1 MPVFINKLEIS
12 DDEVHNEMRHHPAPS
27 VSEARKQASR
37 ALIIRRLLLEAASQK
52 DLVAFNELTT
62 LDKSREES
70 VIELLIAE
78 VIRVPTADD
87 ATCKRYYEQHQGRF
101 SDKRTGKILPYTLV
115 RNHIKVYLEDK
126 GHMSALNAYIDDLM
140 DKANIVGL
148 I

>member
-1 MPVFINKLEIS
+1 MPVFVNKLEIS
-12 DDEVHNEMRHHPAPS
+12 DDEVHNEMHHHPAPS
-27 VSEARKQASR
+27 VEEARKQASR

-52 DLVAFNELTT
+52 DLVTFDELTT

-70 VIELLIAE
+70 VIERLIE
-78 VIRVPTADD
+78 DVISVPTADD
-87 ATCKRYYEQHQGRF
+87 ATCKRYYDQHLGRF
-101 SDKRTGKILPYTLV
+101 EDKNTRDTLPFTLV
-115 RNHIKVYLEDK
+115 HNHIKVYLEDK